1 MFVYTI
7 KEEIANAITH
17 GIGVFLSIPALVFL
31 IIFAANYG
39 STWDIVSF
47 TIFGVSM
54 LLLYLSST
62 LLHSIQHK
70 KTKDILEIIDHSA
83 IYVLIAGTYT
93 PFLLGPLKGTLGFTL
108 LIIVWSLAL
117 CGIVFKIFFVKRFII
132 LSTLMYLLMGWLMII
147 AVKPLYASLTGAGF
161 SLLLLGGLLY
171 SAGTI
176 FYIWR
181 KIPFH
186 HAIWHSFVLGGSAAM
201 FFCVL
206 FYCVKVP
213 FLS

>member
-1 MFVYTI
+1 MYTI

-39 STWDIVSF
+39 SAWDIVSF

-93 PFLLGPLKGTLGFTL
+93 PFLLGPLKGTFGFTL
-108 LIIVWSLAL
+108 LIIVWALAL
-117 CGIVFKIFFVKRFII
+117 GGIVFKIFFVKRFII

>member
-1 MFVYTI
+1 MFTI

-17 GIGVFLSIPALVFL
+17 GIGVLLSIPALIFL
-31 IIFAANYG
+31 IIFAVNYG
-39 STWDIVSF
+39 SAADIVSF
-47 TIFGVSM
+47 SIFGASM

-93 PFLLGPLKGTLGFTL
+93 PFLLGPLKGTLGSTL
-108 LIIVWSLAL
+108 LIIVWSLAIG
-117 CGIVFKIFFVKRFII
+117 GIVFKIFFVKRFII
-132 LSTLMYLLMGWLMII
+132 FSTLVYLLMGWLII
-147 AVKPLYASLTGAGF
+147 VAIKPLYASLSGPGF

-186 HAIWHSFVLGGSAAM
+186 HAIWHSFVLGGSASM
-201 FFCVL
+201 FFCIL

-213 FLS
+213 FL

>member
-1 MFVYTI
+1 MFTI

-17 GIGVFLSIPALVFL
+17 GIGVLLSIPALIFL
-31 IIFAANYG
+31 IIFAVKYG
-39 STWDIVSF
+39 SPTDIASF
-47 TIFGVSM
+47 SIFGASM

-70 KTKDILEIIDHSA
+70 KTKDILEIVDHSA

-93 PFLLGPLKGTLGFTL
+93 PFLLGPLKGALGLTL

-117 CGIVFKIFFVKRFII
+117 GGIVFKIFFVKRFII
-132 LSTLMYLLMGWLMII
+132 FSTLVYLMMGWLII
-147 AVKPLYASLTGAGF
+147 VAIKPLYASLSGPGF
-161 SLLLLGGLLY
+161 GLLLLGGLLY
-171 SAGTI
+171 SAGTV

-186 HAIWHSFVLGGSAAM
+186 HAIWHSFVLGGSASM
-201 FFCVL
+201 FFCIL

-213 FLS
+213 FI

>member
-1 MFVYTI
+1 MFTI
-7 KEEIANAITH
+7 KEEIANAVTH
-17 GIGVFLSIPALVFL
+17 GLGVLLSIPAIVYLV
-31 IIFAANYG
+31 IFSANYG
-39 STWDIVSF
+39 TVWDIVSF
-47 TIFGVSM
+47 SVFGVSM

-93 PFLLGPLKGTLGFTL
+93 PFLLGPLKGTLGFTM

-117 CGIVFKIFFVKRFII
+117 GGIVFKIFFVKRFII
-132 LSTLMYLLMGWLMII
+132 VSTLVYLLMGWLMII

-161 SLLLLGGLLY
+161 GLLLLGGILY
-171 SAGTI
+171 SLGTI

-213 FLS
+213 FL

>member
-1 MFVYTI
+1 MYTI

-39 STWDIVSF
+39 SAWDIVSF

-108 LIIVWSLAL
+108 LIIVWALAL
-117 CGIVFKIFFVKRFII
+117 GGIVFKILCVERFII

>member
-1 MFVYTI
+1 MFTI
-7 KEEIANAITH
+7 KEEIANAVTH
-17 GIGVFLSIPALVFL
+17 GLGVLLSIPAIVYLV
-31 IIFAANYG
+31 IFSANYG
-39 STWDIVSF
+39 TVWDIVSF
-47 TIFGVSM
+47 SVFGVSM

-93 PFLLGPLKGTLGFTL
+93 PFLLGPLKGTLGFTM

-117 CGIVFKIFFVKRFII
+117 GGIVFKIFFVKRFII
-132 LSTLMYLLMGWLMII
+132 VSTLVYLLMGWLMII
-147 AVKPLYASLTGAGF
+147 AVKPLYTSLTGAGF
-161 SLLLLGGLLY
+161 GLLLLGGILY
-171 SAGTI
+171 SFGTI

-213 FLS
+213 FL

>member
-1 MFVYTI
+1 MFTI

-17 GIGVFLSIPALVFL
+17 GIGVLLSIPALVFL

-39 STWDIVSF
+39 SAWDIVSF

-62 LLHSIQHK
+62 LLHSITHK

-108 LIIVWSLAL
+108 LVIVWSLAL
-117 CGIVFKIFFVKRFII
+117 GGIVFKIFFVKRFIL
-132 LSTLMYLLMGWLMII
+132 LSTSCI
-147 AVKPLYASLTGAGF
+147 
-161 SLLLLGGLLY
+161 
-171 SAGTI
+171 
-176 FYIWR
+176 
-181 KIPFH
+181 
-186 HAIWHSFVLGGSAAM
+186 
-201 FFCVL
+201 
-206 FYCVKVP
+206 
-213 FLS
+213 

>member
-1 MFVYTI
+1 MFTI
-7 KEEIANAITH
+7 KEEIANAVTH
-17 GIGVFLSIPALVFL
+17 GIGVLLSIPALIFL
-31 IIFAANYG
+31 IIFAVNYG
-39 STWDIVSF
+39 SATDIVSF
-47 TIFGVSM
+47 SIFGASM

-93 PFLLGPLKGTLGFTL
+93 PFLLGPLKGTLGSTL
-108 LIIVWSLAL
+108 LIIVWSLAIG
-117 CGIVFKIFFVKRFII
+117 GIVFKIFFVKRFII
-132 LSTLMYLLMGWLMII
+132 FSTLVYLLMGWLIII
-147 AVKPLYASLTGAGF
+147 AIKPLYSSLSGPGF
-161 SLLLLGGLLY
+161 GLLLLGGLLY

-186 HAIWHSFVLGGSAAM
+186 HAIWHSFVLGGSASM
-201 FFCVL
+201 FFCIL

-213 FLS
+213 FL

>member
-1 MFVYTI
+1 MFTI
-7 KEEIANAITH
+7 KEEIANAVTH
-17 GIGVFLSIPALVFL
+17 GLGVLLSIPAIVYLV
-31 IIFAANYG
+31 IFSANYG
-39 STWDIVSF
+39 TVWDIVSF
-47 TIFGVSM
+47 SVFGVSM

-93 PFLLGPLKGTLGFTL
+93 PFLLGPLKGTLGFTM

-117 CGIVFKIFFVKRFII
+117 GGIVFKIFFVKRFII
-132 LSTLMYLLMGWLMII
+132 VSTLVYLLMGWLMII
-147 AVKPLYASLTGAGF
+147 AVKPLYVSLTGAGF
-161 SLLLLGGLLY
+161 GLLLLGGILY
-171 SAGTI
+171 SLGTI

-213 FLS
+213 FL

>member
-1 MFVYTI
+1 MFTI
-7 KEEIANAITH
+7 KEEIANAVTH
-17 GIGVFLSIPALVFL
+17 GLGVLLSIPAIVYLV
-31 IIFAANYG
+31 IFSANYG
-39 STWDIVSF
+39 TVWDIVSF
-47 TIFGVSM
+47 SVFGVSM

-93 PFLLGPLKGTLGFTL
+93 PFLLGPLKGTLGFTM

-117 CGIVFKIFFVKRFII
+117 GGIVFKIFFVKRFII
-132 LSTLMYLLMGWLMII
+132 VSTLVYLLMGWLMII

-161 SLLLLGGLLY
+161 GLLLLGGILY
-171 SAGTI
+171 SFGTI

-213 FLS
+213 FL

>member
-1 MFVYTI
+1 MFTI
-7 KEEIANAITH
+7 KEEIANAVTH
-17 GIGVFLSIPALVFL
+17 GIGVLLSIPALIFL
-31 IIFAANYG
+31 IIFAVNYG
-39 STWDIVSF
+39 SATDIVSF
-47 TIFGVSM
+47 SIFGASM

-93 PFLLGPLKGTLGFTL
+93 PFLLGPLKGTLGSTL
-108 LIIVWSLAL
+108 LIIVWSLAIG
-117 CGIVFKIFFVKRFII
+117 GIVFKIFFVKRFII
-132 LSTLMYLLMGWLMII
+132 FSTLVYLLMGWLIII
-147 AVKPLYASLTGAGF
+147 AIKPLYASLSGPGF
-161 SLLLLGGLLY
+161 GLLLLGGLLY

-186 HAIWHSFVLGGSAAM
+186 HAIWHSFVLGGSASM
-201 FFCVL
+201 FFCIL

-213 FLS
+213 FL

>member
-1 MFVYTI
+1 
-7 KEEIANAITH
+7 
-17 GIGVFLSIPALVFL
+17 
-31 IIFAANYG
+31 
-39 STWDIVSF
+39 
-47 TIFGVSM
+47 M

-93 PFLLGPLKGTLGFTL
+93 PFLLGPLKGTLGFTM

-117 CGIVFKIFFVKRFII
+117 GGIVFKIFFVKRFII
-132 LSTLMYLLMGWLMII
+132 VSTLVYLLMGWLMII

-161 SLLLLGGLLY
+161 GLLLLGGILY
-171 SAGTI
+171 SLGTI

-213 FLS
+213 FL

>member
-1 MFVYTI
+1 MYVYTI

-39 STWDIVSF
+39 SAWDIVSF

-108 LIIVWSLAL
+108 LIIVWALAL
-117 CGIVFKIFFVKRFII
+117 GGIVFKIFFVKRFII

-147 AVKPLYASLTGAGF
+147 AVKPLYASLTGSGF

>member
-1 MFVYTI
+1 MFTI
-7 KEEIANAITH
+7 KEEIANAVTH
-17 GIGVFLSIPALVFL
+17 GIGVLLSIPALVFL
-31 IIFAANYG
+31 IIFAVNYG
-39 STWDIVSF
+39 SATDIVSF
-47 TIFGVSM
+47 SIFGASM

-93 PFLLGPLKGTLGFTL
+93 PFLLGPLKGTLGLTL
-108 LIIVWSLAL
+108 LIIVWSLAIG
-117 CGIVFKIFFVKRFII
+117 GIVFKIFFVKRFII
-132 LSTLMYLLMGWLMII
+132 FSTLVYLLMGWLIII
-147 AVKPLYASLTGAGF
+147 AIKPLYASLSGPGF

-186 HAIWHSFVLGGSAAM
+186 HAIWHSFVLGGSASM
-201 FFCVL
+201 FFCIL

-213 FLS
+213 FL

>member
-1 MFVYTI
+1 MFTI
-7 KEEIANAITH
+7 KEEIANAVTH
-17 GIGVFLSIPALVFL
+17 GLGVLLSIPAIVYLV
-31 IIFAANYG
+31 IFAANYG
-39 STWDIVSF
+39 TVWDIVSF
-47 TIFGVSM
+47 SVFGVSM

-93 PFLLGPLKGTLGFTL
+93 PFLLGPLKGTLGFTM

-117 CGIVFKIFFVKRFII
+117 GGIVFKIFFVKRFII
-132 LSTLMYLLMGWLMII
+132 VSTLVYLLMGWLMII

-161 SLLLLGGLLY
+161 GLLLLGGILY
-171 SAGTI
+171 SFGTI

-213 FLS
+213 FL

>member
-1 MFVYTI
+1 MFTI
-7 KEEIANAITH
+7 KEEIANAVTH
-17 GIGVFLSIPALVFL
+17 GIGVLLSIPALVFL
-31 IIFAANYG
+31 IIFAVNYG
-39 STWDIVSF
+39 SATDIVSF
-47 TIFGVSM
+47 SIFGASM

-93 PFLLGPLKGTLGFTL
+93 PFLLGPLKGTLGSTL
-108 LIIVWSLAL
+108 LIIVWSLAIG
-117 CGIVFKIFFVKRFII
+117 GIVFKIFFVKRFII
-132 LSTLMYLLMGWLMII
+132 FSTLVYLLMGWLII
-147 AVKPLYASLTGAGF
+147 VAIKPLYASLSGPGF

-186 HAIWHSFVLGGSAAM
+186 HAIWHSFVLGGSASI
-201 FFCVL
+201 FFCIL

-213 FLS
+213 FL

>member
-1 MFVYTI
+1 MFTI
-7 KEEIANAITH
+7 KEEIANAVTH
-17 GIGVFLSIPALVFL
+17 GLGVLLSIPAIVYLV
-31 IIFAANYG
+31 IFSANYG
-39 STWDIVSF
+39 TVWDIVSF
-47 TIFGVSM
+47 SVFGVSM

-93 PFLLGPLKGTLGFTL
+93 PFLLGPLKGTLGFTM

-117 CGIVFKIFFVKRFII
+117 GGIVFKIFFVKRFII
-132 LSTLMYLLMGWLMII
+132 VSTLVYLLMGWLMII

-161 SLLLLGGLLY
+161 GLLLLGGILY
-171 SAGTI
+171 SLGTI

-186 HAIWHSFVLGGSAAM
+186 HAIWHSFVLGGSTAM

-213 FLS
+213 FL

>member
-1 MFVYTI
+1 MFTI
-7 KEEIANAITH
+7 KEEIANAVTH
-17 GIGVFLSIPALVFL
+17 GLGVLLSIPAIVYLV
-31 IIFAANYG
+31 IFAANYG
-39 STWDIVSF
+39 TVWDIVSF
-47 TIFGVSM
+47 SVFGVSM

-83 IYVLIAGTYT
+83 IYILIAGTYT
-93 PFLLGPLKGTLGFTL
+93 PFLLGPLKGTLGFTM

-117 CGIVFKIFFVKRFII
+117 GGIVFKIFFVKRFII
-132 LSTLMYLLMGWLMII
+132 VSTLVYLLMGWLMII

-161 SLLLLGGLLY
+161 GLLLLGGILY
-171 SAGTI
+171 SFGTI

-213 FLS
+213 FL